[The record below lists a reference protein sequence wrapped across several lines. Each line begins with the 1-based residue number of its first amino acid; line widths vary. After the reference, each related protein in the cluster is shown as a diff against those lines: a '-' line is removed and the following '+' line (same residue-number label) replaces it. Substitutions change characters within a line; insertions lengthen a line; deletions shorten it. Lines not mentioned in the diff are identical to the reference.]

1 MDSKFSRYITSIFSF
16 ACPAISQDDMF
27 APNTWTA
34 NTSHC
39 CKGLHCNFTRRSNYA
54 NPKASFFA
62 AVVFC
67 AVSLHGQDKF
77 KVTQMTFDPAQD
89 GFASWFPDGKSFVY
103 SRFSWKDSLGNNG
116 IWKTVVDSRESSQVF
131 SGIAEHPRLSPDGRF
146 IVFDSDTGSSMKMIG
161 GEGGI
166 PMRFLPDSILIRS
179 GGMPC
184 WSPSGEFI
192 AFKDA
197 TPSLCVYDT
206 KTGGVREVFREEGLA
221 PLPAGWFPDGK
232 SILFALANRQTRK
245 STMWRISLDGR
256 EKTQITGHHENFWR
270 HLALSPDGSMLVY
283 AAMEGK
289 ELGLWVMS
297 IEGGKSIP
305 LAVTH
310 PGHNEGPAWSPDG
323 KRLLFNSTRSG
334 NFDIWMMEMDVE
346 LLKRELRD

>member
-1 MDSKFSRYITSIFSF
+1 MKTRSISLVAALVFSV
-16 ACPAISQDDMF
+16 IS
-27 APNTWTA
+27 PH
-34 NTSHC
+34 S
-39 CKGLHCNFTRRSNYA
+39 
-54 NPKASFFA
+54 
-62 AVVFC
+62 
-67 AVSLHGQDKF
+67 QDKF
-77 KVTQMTFDPAQD
+77 NVTRLTFDPAQD
-89 GFASWFPDGKSFVY
+89 GFASWYPDGKSFVY
-103 SRFSWKDSLGNNG
+103 SSFSWKDSVGRNG
-116 IWKTVVDSRESSQVF
+116 IWKITLGTREPSQIF

-146 IVFDSDTGSSMKMIG
+146 IVFDSDTGSSMRLIG

-166 PMRFLPDSILIRS
+166 PMKFLPDSVVIRG

-206 KTGGVREVFREEGLA
+206 KTGGVRKIFREEGLA

-245 STMWRISLDGR
+245 STMWKISPDGK

-270 HLALSPDGSMLVY
+270 HLALSPDGTLLVY
-283 AAMEGK
+283 AAMEGR
-289 ELGLWVMS
+289 ELGLWVMPAG
-297 IEGGKSIP
+297 GGKSIP

-323 KRLLFNSTRSG
+323 KRLAFNSTRSG
-334 NFDIWMMEMDVE
+334 NFDIWVMDVDVE
-346 LLKRELRD
+346 LLTKELQELNKGVH